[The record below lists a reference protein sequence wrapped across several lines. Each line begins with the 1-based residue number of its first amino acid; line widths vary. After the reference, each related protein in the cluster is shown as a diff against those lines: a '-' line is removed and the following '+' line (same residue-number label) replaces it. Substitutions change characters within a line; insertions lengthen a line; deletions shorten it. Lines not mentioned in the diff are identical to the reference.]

1 MKRKSVW
8 RGSRVSRFLGGAT
21 VSLICRTLASIF
33 TVIIRKIPRLFYLS
47 TTRKKNGQLLELFNN
62 VNVSWVRGMYSRSL
76 FLSRTKLILTCS
88 YCILSL
94 SHITWLHISNLISE
108 APLVRLTCVSSL
120 LEFQWGWGEG
130 SESCCNP
137 YLRPERRKT
146 PAFSAAHTDM
156 AYIGEYFP
164 SPPPPQTAIFC
175 CPILCQIDCPTT
187 LRIIIGRQNRT
198 RQSFYLGPY
207 TICCINRFPKKYS
220 IYYTIVYTSYSL
232 HGISKM
238 FSLVFPYP

>member
-1 MKRKSVW
+1 
-8 RGSRVSRFLGGAT
+8 
-21 VSLICRTLASIF
+21 
-33 TVIIRKIPRLFYLS
+33 
-47 TTRKKNGQLLELFNN
+47 
-62 VNVSWVRGMYSRSL
+62 
-76 FLSRTKLILTCS
+76 
-88 YCILSL
+88 
-94 SHITWLHISNLISE
+94 
-108 APLVRLTCVSSL
+108 
-120 LEFQWGWGEG
+120 
-130 SESCCNP
+130 
-137 YLRPERRKT
+137 
-146 PAFSAAHTDM
+146 M
-156 AYIGEYFP
+156 AYIGGVLP
-164 SPPPPQTAIFC
+164 LPPPQTAIFC

>member
-1 MKRKSVW
+1 M
-8 RGSRVSRFLGGAT
+8 
-21 VSLICRTLASIF
+21 
-33 TVIIRKIPRLFYLS
+33 
-47 TTRKKNGQLLELFNN
+47 ELFNN
-62 VNVSWVRGMYSRSL
+62 VNVSWVRRMYSRSL
-76 FLSRTKLILTCS
+76 FLSRTKLILTCL

-94 SHITWLHISNLISE
+94 SHITWLHISNLLSE
-108 APLVRLTCVSSL
+108 APRVRLTCASSL

-137 YLRPERRKT
+137 CLRPERRKT
-146 PAFSAAHTDM
+146 PCLFGGTYRYGLYRGVLPLPPA
-156 AYIGEYFP
+156 

>member
-8 RGSRVSRFLGGAT
+8 RGPRVSRFLGGAT

-47 TTRKKNGQLLELFNN
+47 TTREKKNGQLLELFNN
-62 VNVSWVRGMYSRSL
+62 VNVSWVRRMYSRSL

-120 LEFQWGWGEG
+120 LEFQWGWGKG

-137 YLRPERRKT
+137 YLRPEWRQT

-164 SPPPPQTAIFC
+164 SPPPPNRHF
-175 CPILCQIDCPTT
+175 LLSHFVSNRLSYNPTH
-187 LRIIIGRQNRT
+187 
-198 RQSFYLGPY
+198 
-207 TICCINRFPKKYS
+207 
-220 IYYTIVYTSYSL
+220 YYR
-232 HGISKM
+232 
-238 FSLVFPYP
+238 

>member
-1 MKRKSVW
+1 
-8 RGSRVSRFLGGAT
+8 
-21 VSLICRTLASIF
+21 
-33 TVIIRKIPRLFYLS
+33 
-47 TTRKKNGQLLELFNN
+47 
-62 VNVSWVRGMYSRSL
+62 MYSRSV
-76 FLSRTKLILTCS
+76 FLSRTKLILLNLF
-88 YCILSL
+88 ILHSFFKPYHL
-94 SHITWLHISNLISE
+94 ITYLKFNIRSS
-108 APLVRLTCVSSL
+108 TCVSSL
-120 LEFQWGWGEG
+120 LECQWGWGEG

-137 YLRPERRKT
+137 YLRPERHKT
-146 PAFSAAHTDM
+146 PAFSAVHTYM

-164 SPPPPQTAIFC
+164 SPQTAIFC
-175 CPILCQIDCPTT
+175 CPIFCQIDCPTT

-220 IYYTIVYTSYSL
+220 IYCTIVYTSYSL